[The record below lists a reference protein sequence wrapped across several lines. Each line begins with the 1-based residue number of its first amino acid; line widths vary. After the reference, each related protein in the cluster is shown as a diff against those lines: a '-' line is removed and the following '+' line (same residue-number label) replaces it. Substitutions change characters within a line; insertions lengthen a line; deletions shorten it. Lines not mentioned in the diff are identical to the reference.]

1 MNSDKYGC
9 ILDAVLSVRN
19 GVRQLRK
26 ENVQLPPE
34 IGGLFIL
41 IDRLA
46 QFIRDSEI
54 NPILKPGLI
63 KDVRLD
69 EIESCDYEGSPFLN
83 TTEVKRVKVLSPGWV
98 YKNKDVQI
106 ARPRL
111 KEIIGE

>member
-1 MNSDKYGC
+1 MNSEKYGC
-9 ILDAVLSVRN
+9 ILDTVLSARN

-26 ENVQLPPE
+26 EKVQLPPE
-34 IGGLFIL
+34 ISGLFIL
-41 IDRLA
+41 IDRFA

-54 NPILKPGLI
+54 NPILKPGS
-63 KDVRLD
+63 VQNMRFD

-111 KEIIGE
+111 KEVSC